1 MASTPDSI
9 EKHSKDEVLDHQAKN
24 EKGALHAED
33 VGSAPRKVEK
43 PIRPTFP
50 GTAVEDSAKLEKR
63 PDDPD
68 VRILTEDECYEEL
81 GFCFPEWKKW
91 MILTGGWKDY

>member
-9 EKHSKDEVLDHQAKN
+9 EKHSKDESLDHQAKN
-24 EKGALHAED
+24 DKSALHAED
-33 VGSAPRKVEK
+33 VGPASRNAEK

-50 GTAVEDSAKLEKR
+50 GTAGQDEKR

-68 VRILTEDECYEEL
+68 VRILTEEECYEEL

-91 MILTGGWKDY
+91 MILTGM